1 MNRKDQCSE
10 SFQRNRAELAVG
22 MMCSNEKVKRRIA
35 ISYIEDR
42 TEIHRE
48 NSPICQRDGL

>member
-1 MNRKDQCSE
+1 VNRKDQCSE